1 MSTAPDLLGEPLT
14 IVEVARLLGCSVWT
28 VRQRHVPS
36 GLPYFRTSKTGKLI
50 FYRRQ
55 VVRWILETQ
64 GREVGTLG

>member
-28 VRQRHVPS
+28 VRQRHLPS

-64 GREVGTLG
+64 GREVGSL